1 MIEPSTC
8 RGETVEERGHCLP
21 GGGAV
26 VAVAGGARHVPAHH
40 RLQPQR
46 GVLEIILLQSLVLD
60 KLIETLYSLI
70 LLEVILDL
78 VQLQLSKEILICI
91 FLTFSCYP
99 KLVSFEHLPEVLVLV
114 AGAGGGEVRDA
125 GHGVVILVALPASRL
140 ESCIMRGHV
149 IIIIYILHSL
159 RPSWLACTCL
169 PRSHSAGTSVS
180 SAASLEDYAMK

>member
-1 MIEPSTC
+1 MILRPKIIEPSTC

-46 GVLEIILLQSLVLD
+46 GVLELILLQSLVLD

-78 VQLQLSKEILICI
+78 VQLELSKEIIICI
-91 FLTFSCYP
+91 FPSFSCYP
-99 KLVSFEHLPEVLVLV
+99 KLVSLEHLPEVLVLV

-140 ESCIMRGHV
+140 GIMH
-149 IIIIYILHSL
+149 
-159 RPSWLACTCL
+159 
-169 PRSHSAGTSVS
+169 
-180 SAASLEDYAMK
+180 